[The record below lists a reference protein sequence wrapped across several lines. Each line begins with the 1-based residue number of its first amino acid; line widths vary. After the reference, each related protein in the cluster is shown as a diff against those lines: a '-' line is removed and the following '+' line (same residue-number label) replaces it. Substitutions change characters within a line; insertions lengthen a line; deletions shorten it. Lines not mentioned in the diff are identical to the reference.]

1 MNLLQNIPAF
11 SILLLMLAGVICLM
25 LPGKAAGRL
34 ANSVIGLLTVLS
46 AILLAD
52 FIGGAPAF
60 TYRMGHYGAPIGNEL
75 RAGELEAA
83 MALMFLLVA
92 LLSLMG
98 GRNHLR
104 SDIGRYK
111 VNLYY
116 ISVLFLLSSMLA
128 LTYTNDLFTAYVF
141 VEINTIT
148 ACGIIISKEDEYTL
162 AASMRYLIMS
172 LLGSGL
178 FLIGICL
185 IYGLTGHLL
194 MPNIQESVNRL
205 MQSGMYAA
213 PLQVAIALFAVGLAL
228 KSALWPFH
236 SWLADA
242 HSSASAASSAI
253 LSGLVL
259 KSFIF
264 LMIKIFLRTIGP
276 RVMTEHGVLNLLLVF
291 GILGMLLGSGS
302 ALFEK
307 DIKRMLAFSSVSQI
321 GYVFCAIGL
330 GTLAGVTAALIQVL
344 VHAVTKAMLF
354 VSAGGLMDA
363 SEGRKDFESL
373 RGAGRR
379 DIVAGAAFAVGTLS
393 MIGLPFFAGFIT
405 KLSLVTASVGAHD
418 WRMYASLT
426 AVVLSTILTAIYYI
440 RVLSVIFG
448 KDGAEEM
455 EGAQEEEIYSRQ
467 VLFAHLRRQLAMDT
481 EYILASAAF
490 IAINLWIG
498 LRSDD
503 LVAVITTGLSTFQ

>member
-11 SILLLMLAGVICLM
+11 SILLLMLSGVVCLV
-25 LPGKAAGRL
+25 LPGRAAGRL
-34 ANSVIGLLTVLS
+34 ANSVIAVLAVFS
-46 AILLAD
+46 AVLLAD
-52 FIGGAPAF
+52 FLGGAPLF
-60 TYRMGHYGAPIGNEL
+60 TYRMGHYGAPIGNEI

-83 MALMFLLVA
+83 MAFMFLLVA

-104 SDIGRYK
+104 SDIGRHK

-141 VEINTIT
+141 VEINTVT
-148 ACGIIISKEDEYTL
+148 ACGIIISKEDGYTL

-194 MPNIQESVNRL
+194 MPNIQLAVNR
-205 MQSGMYAA
+205 MVQSGLYEA

-264 LMIKIFLRTIGP
+264 LMIKIFFRTVGP
-276 RVMTEHGVLNLLLVF
+276 DVMTGHAVLNLLLVF
-291 GILGMLLGSGS
+291 GILGMLLGSVS

-307 DIKRMLAFSSVSQI
+307 DIKRMLACSSVSQI

-330 GTLAGVTAALIQVL
+330 GTIAGVTAALVQVV

-354 VSAGGLMDA
+354 VAAGGLMDA
-363 SEGRKDFESL
+363 SGGRKDFSSL

-405 KLSLVTASVGAHD
+405 KLTLVTAAAGTHD

-426 AVVLSTILTAIYYI
+426 AVVVSTILTAIYYI
-440 RVLSVIFG
+440 RALSVIFG
-448 KDGAEEM
+448 RDSLSDPDEEV
-455 EGAQEEEIYSRQ
+455 YSRRI
-467 VLFAHLRRQLAMDT
+467 LFDHLRRQLAMDT
-481 EYILASAAF
+481 EYILASAVF
-490 IAINLWIG
+490 IGINLWIG

-503 LVAVITTGLSTFQ
+503 LVAVISAGLSTFQ